1 MTGRS
6 ALVLGASGMVGLPLS
21 RRLIEEG
28 WKVFGAARFGDPAK
42 HAEVEKL
49 GACPI
54 RFDVTKDDPAAL
66 PDVDVVFLEIWDP
79 QEPEL
84 IWADQLLR
92 RRPRGRALRGRGGR
106 RQRVHH
112 QRLRRRPGRRHG
124 GDAQLRQD
132 AFFDIDRTGWPA
144 AAPAID
150 ART

>member
-84 IWADQLLR
+84 IWPINFYGVGRVVERYAGVADVVNGCTINVYGDG
-92 RRPRGRALRGRGGR
+92 PDAATEETPSSGRM
-106 RQRVHH
+106 
-112 QRLRRRPGRRHG
+112 P
-124 GDAQLRQD
+124 
-132 AFFDIDRTGWPA
+132 FST
-144 AAPAID
+144 
-150 ART
+150 